1 MSWRRNVQSALL
13 NWAGVPY
20 PEQEVRYLAIHLA
33 SKQTSQNFVIDSDV
47 QDAVTEMLEE
57 IYQIFQMDFRD
68 DLELILSL
76 STHLV
81 PLIIRI
87 KYGMRLKNPLLKEIR
102 QRYSLAYTIAVQA
115 APCWSGGT
123 AAFWIPT
130 RSPILR

>member
-1 MSWRRNVQSALL
+1 
-13 NWAGVPY
+13 
-20 PEQEVRYLAIHLA
+20 
-33 SKQTSQNFVIDSDV
+33 
-47 QDAVTEMLEE
+47 MLEE

-115 APCWSGGT
+115 SAVLERRYRCILDSNEVAYLALTIQLSLERKRSHIEKKNVLLVCASAPVRPG
-123 AAFWIPT
+123 
-130 RSPILR
+130 

>member
-1 MSWRRNVQSALL
+1 M
-13 NWAGVPY
+13 
-20 PEQEVRYLAIHLA
+20 
-33 SKQTSQNFVIDSDV
+33 IDSDV

-102 QRYSLAYTIAVQA
+102 QRYSLAYTIALCRQ